1 MTGVKTFM
9 NVLATVHFITGNSP
23 MHILSRGA
31 QIGLI
36 FFLNSL
42 KTLFF
47 RFDFIWLKI
56 KKMGSIP
63 IEFFSLSH
71 DTDPLF
77 FSARNIFKYSFYP
90 KVTKVGSRSGPPKG
104 AIALG
109 HLW

>member
-77 FSARNIFKYSFYP
+77 LVLKIYLSILFIQ
-90 KVTKVGSRSGPPKG
+90 
-104 AIALG
+104 
-109 HLW
+109 